1 MRKTLSLL
9 AALLAVACG
18 GDEQT
23 DTSALQPTITQQEA
37 NARYRVK
44 AGHELLIAPS
54 YTNAEGARFTWTCD
68 DEVVCREASYVFRRD
83 KAGIYYLSLR
93 VENDYGAAE
102 DELRVRVDALEAP
115 CITLIEPVG
124 GFTVAADAELTIAP
138 TVENGQTARFR
149 WTIDGETVGEAAEY
163 LFRRHEC
170 GDYEVTFSAANDD
183 GEDSVSFT
191 VKVLSPEQMP
201 FSWEFPQ
208 TVYNVALGRTIRLKG
223 WNPVNAFDAE
233 YIWEVDGTERQRGA
247 QLEYRFEA
255 LEEGPHE
262 VTVTMR
268 NSYAT
273 RSQTLSVNVC
283 AAEGTYYRPAD
294 AASRASTVRVFE
306 YLPAPGLWVSGY
318 MYGPLFTATTMA
330 EACAYVQSRFDINY
344 MISLGAW
351 GGYVV
356 AGFDHSVDNSG
367 GGVDFAQFAD
377 RARAILMAWYPG
389 QEGGRAVAEILTGAV
404 APSGKLPISI
414 ELRAED
420 YPFYGS
426 YYENVDRSH
435 RKGAPQP
442 RVNYDEGIF
451 VGYRGYDRTAT
462 EPLYAFGYGL
472 SYTTFA
478 YSGLKVARQDD
489 GSCRVS
495 FDVRNTGRRD
505 GAEVAQLYVSDLAAS
520 VPRPV
525 KELKGYEKVFLKRGE
540 TKRVEILLPHDAF
553 AFYDTVRHDFVVEP
567 GDFLIQV
574 GASSRDLR
582 LKGTIRVD

>member
-44 AGHELLIAPS
+44 AGRELLIAPS

-318 MYGPLFTATTMA
+318 MYGPLFTATTM
-330 EACAYVQSRFDINY
+330 
-344 MISLGAW
+344 
-351 GGYVV
+351 
-356 AGFDHSVDNSG
+356 
-367 GGVDFAQFAD
+367 
-377 RARAILMAWYPG
+377 RAPTCNRAS
-389 QEGGRAVAEILTGAV
+389 T
-404 APSGKLPISI
+404 S
-414 ELRAED
+414 
-420 YPFYGS
+420 
-426 YYENVDRSH
+426 
-435 RKGAPQP
+435 
-442 RVNYDEGIF
+442 
-451 VGYRGYDRTAT
+451 
-462 EPLYAFGYGL
+462 
-472 SYTTFA
+472 TT
-478 YSGLKVARQDD
+478 
-489 GSCRVS
+489 
-495 FDVRNTGRRD
+495 
-505 GAEVAQLYVSDLAAS
+505 
-520 VPRPV
+520 
-525 KELKGYEKVFLKRGE
+525 
-540 TKRVEILLPHDAF
+540 
-553 AFYDTVRHDFVVEP
+553 
-567 GDFLIQV
+567 
-574 GASSRDLR
+574 
-582 LKGTIRVD
+582 

>member
-1 MRKTLSLL
+1 MRKKLSLL

-44 AGHELLIAPS
+44 AGRELLIAPS

-367 GGVDFAQFAD
+367 GGVDLAIRGNPYSYQSEPGIVWVAQDENGDGEPNDTWYELAGSEYD
-377 RARAILMAWYPG
+377 SAETIYDYSVTYYQPTRAQAAVVWRDNRGGGGTIDHNAYWNPSDSYYQPWLP
-389 QEGGRAVAEILTGAV
+389 EGECT
-404 APSGKLPISI
+404 
-414 ELRAED
+414 
-420 YPFYGS
+420 FYGTRLL
-426 YYENVDRSH
+426 DRSYVDAS
-435 RKGAPQP
+435 GQTVVPP
-442 RVNYDEGIF
+442 YDWGYADNAGKSDYDGQFCLFRLSNARTFDGRPADLKYIDF
-451 VGYRGYDRTAT
+451 VKIQTGQMGKTA
-462 EPLYAFGYGL
+462 LL
-472 SYTTFA
+472 
-478 YSGLKVARQDD
+478 
-489 GSCRVS
+489 
-495 FDVRNTGRRD
+495 
-505 GAEVAQLYVSDLAAS
+505 
-520 VPRPV
+520 
-525 KELKGYEKVFLKRGE
+525 GE
-540 TKRVEILLPHDAF
+540 TSTEVHHIVDYH
-553 AFYDTVRHDFVVEP
+553 
-567 GDFLIQV
+567 LID
-574 GASSRDLR
+574 RE
-582 LKGTIRVD
+582 TE

>member
-268 NSYAT
+268 NS
-273 RSQTLSVNVC
+273 
-283 AAEGTYYRPAD
+283 
-294 AASRASTVRVFE
+294 
-306 YLPAPGLWVSGY
+306 
-318 MYGPLFTATTMA
+318 
-330 EACAYVQSRFDINY
+330 
-344 MISLGAW
+344 
-351 GGYVV
+351 
-356 AGFDHSVDNSG
+356 
-367 GGVDFAQFAD
+367 
-377 RARAILMAWYPG
+377 
-389 QEGGRAVAEILTGAV
+389 
-404 APSGKLPISI
+404 
-414 ELRAED
+414 
-420 YPFYGS
+420 
-426 YYENVDRSH
+426 
-435 RKGAPQP
+435 
-442 RVNYDEGIF
+442 
-451 VGYRGYDRTAT
+451 
-462 EPLYAFGYGL
+462 
-472 SYTTFA
+472 
-478 YSGLKVARQDD
+478 
-489 GSCRVS
+489 
-495 FDVRNTGRRD
+495 
-505 GAEVAQLYVSDLAAS
+505 
-520 VPRPV
+520 
-525 KELKGYEKVFLKRGE
+525 
-540 TKRVEILLPHDAF
+540 
-553 AFYDTVRHDFVVEP
+553 
-567 GDFLIQV
+567 
-574 GASSRDLR
+574 
-582 LKGTIRVD
+582 

>member
-1 MRKTLSLL
+1 M
-9 AALLAVACG
+9 
-18 GDEQT
+18 
-23 DTSALQPTITQQEA
+23 
-37 NARYRVK
+37 
-44 AGHELLIAPS
+44 
-54 YTNAEGARFTWTCD
+54 
-68 DEVVCREASYVFRRD
+68 
-83 KAGIYYLSLR
+83 
-93 VENDYGAAE
+93 
-102 DELRVRVDALEAP
+102 RVDALEAP

-191 VKVLSPEQMP
+191 VKVLSPE
-201 FSWEFPQ
+201 FPQ
-208 TVYNVALGRTIRLKG
+208 TVYNVALGHTMRLKG

-367 GGVDFAQFAD
+367 GGVDLAIRGNPYSYQSEPGVVWVAQDENGDGEPNDTWYELAGSEYD
-377 RARAILMAWYPG
+377 SAETIYDYSVTYYQPTRAQAAVVWRDNRGGGGTIDHNAYWNPSDSYYQPWLP
-389 QEGGRAVAEILTGAV
+389 EGECT
-404 APSGKLPISI
+404 
-414 ELRAED
+414 
-420 YPFYGS
+420 FYGTRLL
-426 YYENVDRSH
+426 DRSYVDAS
-435 RKGAPQP
+435 GQTVVPP
-442 RVNYDEGIF
+442 YDWGYADNAGKSDYDGQFCLFRLSNARTFDGRPADLKYIDF
-451 VGYRGYDRTAT
+451 VKIQTGQMGKTA
-462 EPLYAFGYGL
+462 LL
-472 SYTTFA
+472 
-478 YSGLKVARQDD
+478 
-489 GSCRVS
+489 
-495 FDVRNTGRRD
+495 
-505 GAEVAQLYVSDLAAS
+505 
-520 VPRPV
+520 
-525 KELKGYEKVFLKRGE
+525 GE
-540 TKRVEILLPHDAF
+540 TSTEVHHIVDYH
-553 AFYDTVRHDFVVEP
+553 
-567 GDFLIQV
+567 LID
-574 GASSRDLR
+574 RE
-582 LKGTIRVD
+582 TE

>member
-23 DTSALQPTITQQEA
+23 DTSALQPIITQQEA

-44 AGHELLIAPS
+44 AGRELLIAPS

-149 WTIDGETVGEAAEY
+149 WTVDGEMVGEAAEY

-170 GDYEVTFSAANDD
+170 GDYEMTFSAANDD

-330 EACAYVQSRFDINY
+330 EACAHVQSRFDINY

-367 GGVDFAQFAD
+367 GGVDLAIRGNPYSYQSEPGVVWVAQDENGDGEPNDTWYELAGSEYD
-377 RARAILMAWYPG
+377 SAETIYDYSVTYYQPTRAQAAVVWRDNRGGGGTIDHNAYWNPSDSYYQPWLP
-389 QEGGRAVAEILTGAV
+389 EGECT
-404 APSGKLPISI
+404 
-414 ELRAED
+414 
-420 YPFYGS
+420 FYGTRLL
-426 YYENVDRSH
+426 DRSYVDAS
-435 RKGAPQP
+435 GQTVVPP
-442 RVNYDEGIF
+442 YDWGYADNAGKSDYDGQFCLFRLSNARTFDGRPADLKYIDF
-451 VGYRGYDRTAT
+451 VKIQTGQMGKTA
-462 EPLYAFGYGL
+462 LL
-472 SYTTFA
+472 
-478 YSGLKVARQDD
+478 
-489 GSCRVS
+489 
-495 FDVRNTGRRD
+495 
-505 GAEVAQLYVSDLAAS
+505 
-520 VPRPV
+520 
-525 KELKGYEKVFLKRGE
+525 GE
-540 TKRVEILLPHDAF
+540 TSTEVHHIVDYH
-553 AFYDTVRHDFVVEP
+553 
-567 GDFLIQV
+567 LID
-574 GASSRDLR
+574 RE
-582 LKGTIRVD
+582 TE

>member
-44 AGHELLIAPS
+44 AGSELLIAPS

-149 WTIDGETVGEAAEY
+149 WTVDGETVGEAAEY

-170 GDYEVTFSAANDD
+170 GDYEMTFSAANDD

-208 TVYNVALGRTIRLKG
+208 TTYNVARGRTIRLKG

-330 EACAYVQSRFDINY
+330 EACAHVQSRFDINY
-344 MISLGAW
+344 MISPTSRSRA
-351 GGYVV
+351 
-356 AGFDHSVDNSG
+356 SSG
-367 GGVDFAQFAD
+367 
-377 RARAILMAWYPG
+377 
-389 QEGGRAVAEILTGAV
+389 
-404 APSGKLPISI
+404 
-414 ELRAED
+414 
-420 YPFYGS
+420 
-426 YYENVDRSH
+426 SH
-435 RKGAPQP
+435 RT
-442 RVNYDEGIF
+442 
-451 VGYRGYDRTAT
+451 RTAT
-462 EPLYAFGYGL
+462 GNP
-472 SYTTFA
+472 TTR
-478 YSGLKVARQDD
+478 GTNWP
-489 GSCRVS
+489 
-495 FDVRNTGRRD
+495 VRSTT
-505 GAEVAQLYVSDLAAS
+505 A
-520 VPRPV
+520 
-525 KELKGYEKVFLKRGE
+525 LKRS
-540 TKRVEILLPHDAF
+540 T
-553 AFYDTVRHDFVVEP
+553 
-567 GDFLIQV
+567 
-574 GASSRDLR
+574 
-582 LKGTIRVD
+582 TIRSPTISLRARRPPLSGATTAAAGARSTTTPTGTLRTATISRACPKESAPSTAGPPT